1 MTGNGSEN
9 RGKKKTDADANVDID
24 PDVDVPASFD
34 AYAADREE
42 SRFTDWLRARSEPDW
57 TAATTHAFVEEL
69 ATGSLADDAFARY
82 LVQDYAFV
90 ETLVSLVGYG
100 VGQAPTMESKAELAA
115 FLGAITTDEDDYFRR
130 SFESL
135 GVPASRWADPEMNDT
150 TAGFRD
156 LLLRAA
162 HEGGYAETLA
172 VLVPV
177 EWIYLEWAMAI
188 DERPEPFYLDEWI
201 ELHATPAFESTVGWL
216 RSELDKY
223 GPTLAERR
231 QERIE
236 RLFCRAV
243 QLEVA
248 FFDAVY

>member
-1 MTGNGSEN
+1 MSDRETRTSEGS
-9 RGKKKTDADANVDID
+9 G
-24 PDVDVPASFD
+24 VPTTFD
-34 AYAADREE
+34 AYAAGREGA
-42 SRFTDWLRARSEPDW
+42 RFTDWLRERSEPDW
-57 TAATTHAFVEEL
+57 TNATTHAFVEEL
-69 ATGSLADDAFARY
+69 GAGTLDDEAFARY

-130 SFESL
+130 SFEALS
-135 GVPASRWADPEMNDT
+135 VPESTWNDPGMNET

-177 EWIYLEWAMAI
+177 EWIYLEWATAI
-188 DERPEPFYLDEWI
+188 DDRPEAFYLAEWI
-201 ELHATPAFESTVGWL
+201 ELHANPSFESTVGWL
-216 RSELDKY
+216 RSELDER
-223 GPTLAERR
+223 GPGLATERQR
-231 QERIE
+231 RLE
-236 RLFCRAV
+236 RLFRRTAAF
-243 QLEVA
+243 EVA
-248 FFDAVY
+248 FFDAVH

>member
-1 MTGNGSEN
+1 MNGSDD
-9 RGKKKTDADANVDID
+9 G
-24 PDVDVPASFD
+24 VPASFD
-34 AYAADREE
+34 AYAAGREE
-42 SRFTDWLRARSEPDW
+42 PRFTDWLRERAEPDW
-57 TAATTHAFVEEL
+57 TDATTHAFVEEL
-69 ATGSLADDAFARY
+69 GAGTLADEAFARY

-100 VGQAPTMESKAELAA
+100 VGQAPTMEAKAELAA

-130 SFESL
+130 SFEALS
-135 GVPASRWADPEMNDT
+135 VPESVWVDPEMNET
-150 TAGFRD
+150 TAAFRD

-177 EWIYLEWAMAI
+177 EWIYLEWATAT
-188 DERPEPFYLDEWI
+188 DDYPEAFYLAEWI

-216 RSELDKY
+216 RSELDER
-223 GPTLAERR
+223 GPALSEDR
-231 QERIE
+231 QRGIE
-236 RLFCRAV
+236 RLFRRAV
-243 QLEVA
+243 ALEVA